1 MFYGLYIIMAIKKA
15 VQAVKK
21 TVAKVVAKV
30 SPKKKAKKE
39 VDESVFDEFVVELPT
54 PTELFEYQLAKTISN
69 SILKIEVPA
78 IISEVGEFNKEL
90 LWYHLD
96 RIEWVSVSKQEL
108 RAIFASL
115 FR

>member
-1 MFYGLYIIMAIKKA
+1 MFIYIKMAVKKV

-21 TVAKVVAKV
+21 VVNKVVKKPTKV
-30 SPKKKAKKE
+30 VEKVE
-39 VDESVFDEFVVELPT
+39 EEFVVELPT

-69 SILKIEVPA
+69 NILKIEVPA
-78 IISEVGEFNKEL
+78 IISEVGEYDKEL

-96 RIEWVSVSKQEL
+96 RIDGVQVSKQEL

>member
-15 VQAVKK
+15 V
-21 TVAKVVAKV
+21 AKVA
-30 SPKKKAKKE
+30 PKKVVTKKAVTKKA
-39 VDESVFDEFVVELPT
+39 DESILDKFVVELPT

-78 IISEVGEFNKEL
+78 IISEVGEFDKEL

-96 RIEWVSVSKQEL
+96 RIEGVSVSKQEL